1 MRSGL
6 PVLAIFVFL
15 TVVFNSCKKGEQFP
29 VEPAIQFK
37 SLEKFSDANGVDTA
51 LVLSITFTDGD
62 GDIGLKPED
71 VNPPFNP
78 GSEYYYN
85 LYATYFIEQ
94 GGVFVPLPVSAVN
107 GYRIPYIENKSSNK
121 AISGEL
127 KIDMEIL
134 GLNLIAPEGNFRFE
148 VYIYDRALHKSNV
161 ITTDP
166 IYLKNQ

>member
-1 MRSGL
+1 ML
-6 PVLAIFVFL
+6 I
-15 TVVFNSCKKGEQFP
+15 FNSCKKGEQFP
-29 VEPAIQFK
+29 VEPAIKFK

-62 GDIGLKPED
+62 GDIGLKAED
-71 VNPPFNP
+71 VNPPYDP
-78 GSEYYYN
+78 GSEFYYN

-94 GGVFVPLPVSAVN
+94 SGVFVPLPVSAVN
-107 GYRIPYIENKSSNK
+107 GYRIPYIENNSSNK
-121 AISGEL
+121 AISGEI
-127 KIDMEIL
+127 KIDLEIL

>member
-1 MRSGL
+1 MQLRYSAVIYMVAL
-6 PVLAIFVFL
+6 AMVL
-15 TVVFNSCKKGEQFP
+15 NSCKKDEQFP
-29 VEPAIQFK
+29 VEPAIKFK

-51 LVLSITFTDGD
+51 LVLTITFTDGD
-62 GDIGLKPED
+62 GDIGLKAED
-71 VNPPFNP
+71 VNPPFDP

-107 GYRIPYIENKSSNK
+107 GYRIPYIENSSSNK
-121 AISGEL
+121 AISGEI
-127 KIDMEIL
+127 KIDLEIL

-161 ITTDP
+161 ITTDQ

>member
-1 MRSGL
+1 MLSKY
-6 PVLAIFVFL
+6 PVFAASLVFIL
-15 TVVFNSCKKGEQFP
+15 IFNSCKKGEQFP
-29 VEPAIQFK
+29 IEPAIKFK

-62 GDIGLKPED
+62 GDIGLKAED
-71 VNPPFNP
+71 VNPPFDP

-107 GYRIPYIENKSSNK
+107 GYRIPYIENNSSNK
-121 AISGEL
+121 AISGEI
-127 KIDMEIL
+127 KIDLEIL

-166 IYLKNQ
+166 VYLKNQ